1 MKKTGQRTKVIYCGP
16 TIPFVAKEGTAYQD
30 GDIPKGLM
38 EAGESCSAIP
48 ALIVKVEDYA
58 ETRKMLQKSG
68 SAESIIYEKAK
79 EYIQKGVKQ
88 YGL

>member
-1 MKKTGQRTKVIYCGP
+1 MKKTGQKTTVIYCGP

-30 GDIPKGLM
+30 GEIPKGLM
-38 EAGESCSAIP
+38 EAGESCSAIQ
-48 ALIVKVEDYA
+48 ALVVKVEDYA

-68 SAESIIYEKAK
+68 TAESIIYEKAK
-79 EYIQKGVKQ
+79 QYIQKGVKV